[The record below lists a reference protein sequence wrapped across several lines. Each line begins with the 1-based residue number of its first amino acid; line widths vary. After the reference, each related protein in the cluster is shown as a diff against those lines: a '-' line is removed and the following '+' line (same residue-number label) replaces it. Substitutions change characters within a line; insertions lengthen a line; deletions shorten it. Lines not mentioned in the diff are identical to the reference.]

1 MVNIEATRFCLS
13 IFIFSIHTV
22 FGHVISGH
30 DIVRDVENQ
39 KVNDNHKPYADVRI
53 SHCGELVK
61 KSKAQAKKAEK
72 KKSKTFQLAFTCS
85 KSTMETP

>member
-1 MVNIEATRFCLS
+1 MVNIEATRFCSS